1 MKKYISDFKVVEKEN
16 ISPKYVSL
24 QLKLNEGLP
33 EIKPGQFL
41 QVRVDSSPKTFLR
54 RPVSISFVDYE
65 NSVISL
71 LIAIVGDGTL
81 QLSKLNVGDSLNC
94 VFPLGNGFTLP
105 KSKEERILLVGGGVG
120 VAPLLYLGKVI
131 KDMGSEPIFLIGA
144 RSEKDLLLLHEFAK
158 YGSVYITTEDGSMGE
173 QGFVTDHSKLKQG
186 NFDRICSC
194 GPKPMMQAVAKFA
207 KENKIDCEVSLEN
220 LMACGIGACL
230 CCVEKTT
237 KGNLRVCSEGPVFN
251 IKDLLW

>member
-1 MKKYISDFKVVEKEN
+1 MKKYISDFKIVEKEN
-16 ISPKYVSL
+16 LSSKYVSL
-24 QLKLNEGLP
+24 QLKLNEKLP

-41 QVRVDSSPKTFLR
+41 QVRVDDSPKTFLR
-54 RPVSISFVDYE
+54 RPISISFVDYE
-65 NSVISL
+65 KNIISL
-71 LIAIVGDGTL
+71 LIAIVGEGTL

-105 KSKEERILLVGGGVG
+105 TSKDERILLVGGGVG
-120 VAPLLYLGKVI
+120 VAPFLYLGKVI

-173 QGFVTDHSKLKQG
+173 QGFVTDHSKLTQG

-207 KENKIDCEVSLEN
+207 KQKDIDCEVSLEN

-237 KGNLRVCSEGPVFN
+237 KGNLRVCKEGPVFN